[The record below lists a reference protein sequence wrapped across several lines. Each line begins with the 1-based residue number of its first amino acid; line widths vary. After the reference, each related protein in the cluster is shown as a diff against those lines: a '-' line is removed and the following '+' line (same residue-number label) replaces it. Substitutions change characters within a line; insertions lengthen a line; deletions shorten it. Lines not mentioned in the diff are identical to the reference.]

1 MDGKKVKLVVEE
13 AAKGLPPFYYMKTKI
28 EHGSLNAFVY
38 SEKKV
43 NDSNNKMRET
53 IVGAIINN
61 KVPEAYFKN
70 SGKWTKMK
78 NAITQYI
85 DVVITKHLN
94 DIVVES
100 IVCIH
105 KGGRGF
111 NYDYTLVVNGIHE
124 LYIELKFNASD
135 VSETPQFV
143 SPMKPS
149 QYMTGSYEEHFYDN
163 YLPKLPGGL
172 ELPDRSTYLQQIHN
186 NAPSCMS
193 DFQRKY
199 YQGCKGSSK
208 YTGKEEDILFYTESK
223 SISKKSIQDFLEK
236 NELEVKK
243 LNDYLIGSQK
253 NKIYMMYKNGRF
265 HYQTVC
271 TDDYTLVS
279 YVKEPAKSRFVATSK
294 SGKKVKIL
302 LRWKNGNGIAFPA
315 FQIS

>member
-1 MDGKKVKLVVEE
+1 MRTNKIKLVVEPLSI
-13 AAKGLPPFYYMKTKI
+13 GLAPFIYMKTKI
-28 EHGSLNAFVY
+28 QHGNINAFVY

-43 NDSNNKMRET
+43 NDANNKMREY

-61 KVPEAYFKN
+61 KVPEAYFKA
-70 SGKWTKMK
+70 SKKWTDMK
-78 NAITQYI
+78 TAVTDYVNE
-85 DVVITKHLN
+85 VVSIHLS
-94 DIVVES
+94 DIFVNKIE
-100 IVCIH
+100 CIH

-111 NYDYTLVVNGIHE
+111 NYDYSLVVNGIHE
-124 LYIELKFNASD
+124 LYIELKFNACEVAD
-135 VSETPQFV
+135 TPQFV

-149 QYMTGSYEEHFYDN
+149 QYMTGSYEEHFYDC

-172 ELPDRSTYLQQIHN
+172 ELPERSVYLQQIHN

-193 DFQRKY
+193 EHQKKY

-208 YTGKEEDILFYTESK
+208 YTDKEEDVLFYTESK
-223 SISKKSIQDFLEK
+223 SMSKKSIQDFLEQ
-236 NELEVKK
+236 NELDLGK
-243 LNDYLIGSQK
+243 LNTYLIDSQK

-271 TDDYTLVS
+271 ADDYTLVS

>member
-1 MDGKKVKLVVEE
+1 MNGKKVKLVVE
-13 AAKGLPPFYYMKTKI
+13 AAARGLLPFYYMKTKI
-28 EHGSLNAFVY
+28 EHGSLNAFVH

-43 NDSNNKMRET
+43 NDANNKMREN

-61 KVPEAYFKN
+61 KVPESYFVC
-70 SGKWTKMK
+70 SEKWAQMK
-78 NAITQYI
+78 NAITQYV
-85 DVVITKHLN
+85 DTVVSTHLKET
-94 DIVVES
+94 VVDS
-100 IVCIH
+100 IECVH

-124 LYIELKFNASD
+124 LYIELKFNACEVSD
-135 VSETPQFV
+135 TPQFV

-149 QYMTGSYEEHFYDN
+149 QFMTGSYEEYFYDN

-186 NAPSCMS
+186 NAPRCMS
-193 DFQRKY
+193 EHQKKY

-208 YTGKEEDILFYTESK
+208 YTSKEDDILFYKASK
-223 SISKKSIQDFLEK
+223 SMSKKSIQEFLK
-236 NELEVKK
+236 KTELDLNK
-243 LNDYLIGSQK
+243 LNEYLICSQK

-271 TDDYTLVS
+271 ADDYTLVS
-279 YVKEPAKSRFVATSK
+279 YVKDPAKSRFVATSK